1 MTERIDSVDAALIDV
16 LIVEDDSAHAEAIQ
30 RSLEGEGNARIKR
43 VSSLREYREAI
54 RAGLPTVVLADMNLP
69 DGQALE
75 MLSFPPESLSF
86 PVLVMTSYGDEQKA
100 VQAMKAGALDY
111 VVKSS
116 ESFDKMPRIVE
127 RALREWRLIK
137 ERQRADAERFE
148 MERRLLQSQKLESLG
163 VMAGGIA
170 HDFNNLLTAIL
181 GHADLALLTLPPG
194 APARANMQEIVK
206 ASRRAADLCQQLLA
220 YTGKGK
226 FVIQP
231 VGLDELIVEMD
242 QMLRTCVSKKVHL
255 NLGLHRNLP
264 KIDGD
269 PNQLRQVIINLVMN
283 ASEAIGEESGVVTI
297 STGVEP
303 CDRDHLRDTHLDDGL
318 KEGLYVTL
326 EVRDTGC
333 GMDQVTRERVF
344 EPFFSTKF
352 TGRGLGMAAVLGILR
367 SHGGAIKVSSELGA
381 GTVFKLYFPVSVKE
395 DVIIPLGAPQEE
407 EAWQGEGTVLLVDD
421 EQQVLDVAGRML
433 QILGFT
439 VKTARDGIEALEAY
453 GGPKGEI
460 VCVLLDLT
468 MPRMSGEE
476 AFEVLRRLDRDLPII
491 ISSGYSENDVA
502 ARFADREVSGFIQKP
517 YRFSEL
523 RRVLRRVVAPAGEGS

>member
-1 MTERIDSVDAALIDV
+1 MDAAVIDV
-16 LIVEDDSAHAEAIQ
+16 LIVEDDPAHAEAIQ

-43 VSSLREYREAI
+43 VSSLQEYRDAI
-54 RAGLPTVVLADMNLP
+54 RSSHPTVVLADLNLP

-75 MLSFPPESLSF
+75 ILSFPPETLSF

-111 VVKSS
+111 VVKSM
-116 ESFDKMPRIVE
+116 ESFDKMPRIIE

-137 ERQRADAERFE
+137 DRQHADAERLK

-181 GHADLALLTLPPG
+181 GHADLALLTLPPNS
-194 APARANMQEIVK
+194 PARASMQEIVK

-226 FVIQP
+226 FVIEP
-231 VGLDELIVEMD
+231 VGLDDLMDEMN
-242 QMLRTCVSKKVHL
+242 QILRTVVSKKVHL
-255 NLGLHRNLP
+255 NICPHRNLP
-264 KIDGD
+264 KIAGD

-283 ASEAIGEESGVVTI
+283 ASEAIGEESGVVTV
-297 STGVEP
+297 STGVEL
-303 CDRDHLRDTHLDDGL
+303 CDRDYLRNTHLDDDL

-333 GMDQVTRERVF
+333 GMDEMTRDRVF

-367 SHGGAIKVSSELGA
+367 SHGGAIRVTSELGK
-381 GTVFKLYFPVSVKE
+381 GSVFKLYFPASEKMDEV
-395 DVIIPLGAPQEE
+395 APPDALHEE
-407 EAWQGEGTVLLVDD
+407 QAWQSQGTVLLVDD
-421 EQQVLDVAGRML
+421 EQPVLGVAGRML
-433 QILGFT
+433 QLLGFT
-439 VKTARDGIEALEAY
+439 VKTARDGIEALEVY
-453 GGPKGEI
+453 GGLKGEI

-476 AFEVLRRLDRDLPII
+476 AFEVLRRIDREVPII
-491 ISSGYSENDVA
+491 ISSGYSENDMA
-502 ARFADREVSGFIQKP
+502 ERFTDRDVSGFIQKP
-517 YRFSEL
+517 YRFNQLRHVL
-523 RRVLRRVVAPAGEGS
+523 RRVLEPHREGDRTDP